1 MGTGSLLRSLVPGAL
16 AAAASLQNGGSA
28 WPAGAAPAGLAGR
41 LLIEE
46 GGVGMSAGMKA
57 GYIIISV
64 VLVVVSGLMVS
75 GQGPAASQCCVL
87 QARAHMQQCRRSSC
101 F

>member
-1 MGTGSLLRSLVPGAL
+1 MGTGSLLRSLIPGAL
-16 AAAASLQNGGSA
+16 AAAASLQHGSE
-28 WPAGAAPAGLAGR
+28 AARAAGLAGR

-46 GGVGMSAGMKA
+46 GGVGMSTGMKV

-75 GQGPAASQCCVL
+75 DSCIPQGSQV
-87 QARAHMQQCRRSSC
+87 AP
-101 F
+101 